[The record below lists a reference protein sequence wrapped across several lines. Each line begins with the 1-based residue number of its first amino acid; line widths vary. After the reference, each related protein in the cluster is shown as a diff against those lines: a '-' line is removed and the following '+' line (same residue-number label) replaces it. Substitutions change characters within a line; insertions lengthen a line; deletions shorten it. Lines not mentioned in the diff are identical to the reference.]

1 MTFSKKMAVL
11 LLPLMIAA
19 CGGEEQAEN
28 GAADGASETANES
41 ANNSGE
47 STGAV
52 PASPSGEPW
61 NAEQQDA
68 YIQCLQQNRIV
79 AMAWDAIEKKC
90 VDQINRVSQQLPE

>member
-1 MTFSKKMAVL
+1 MTFSKKTAVL

-19 CGGEEQAEN
+19 CGGDEQA
-28 GAADGASETANES
+28 GDSASGGTSETANQS
-41 ANNSGE
+41 ADTGA
-47 STGAV
+47 TGAV

-68 YIQCLQQNRIV
+68 YIQCLQQNRTV